1 MGRLNC
7 TKHTATVHTPRGVI
21 RASAGDDVSSENG
34 QERPIQE
41 ALPHACGKPALD
53 LIIVQ
58 GSARRGRRHCA
69 CSTATQPRGQPG
81 TRFRSGPA
89 LCHYAFDFSL
99 LDDVGQ
105 GLIDDVPRS
114 AMAGREPS
122 P

>member
-7 TKHTATVHTPRGVI
+7 TKDTATVHTPRGVI

-34 QERPIQE
+34 QERPIHE
-41 ALPHACGKPALD
+41 ALPRACGKPALD

-81 TRFRSGPA
+81 TRFRSGPG
-89 LCHYAFDFSL
+89 LRHYAAFPSFHH
-99 LDDVGQ
+99 DVGQ
-105 GLIDDVPRS
+105 GLIVDVQC
-114 AMAGREPS
+114 
-122 P
+122 